1 MSATAPTHTD
11 RRPDKGGPDNHG
23 ADRHGA
29 EKRGVGTA
37 IAGFLRAREIPVAGA
52 LVALVIVTSII
63 NPRFLSAQSVKDLM
77 LNATIVIILAVGQA
91 LVIITKNVDLS
102 IGSIL
107 GLVAFGTG
115 TMFDA
120 FPGVPIPLVFVA
132 GMVFGALLGAINGA
146 LVTAA
151 KVPALVITLG
161 TMYIFRGILTSWAG
175 SKQYFSGDNPQ
186 AFGALSVD
194 TLLGIPIITIVALV
208 VVIAVAIF
216 MNSVRSGR
224 DLYAIGSDESAARLF
239 GIRVTPRV
247 LAAFVAS
254 GALTGLAGVLYTS
267 RYNSV
272 GALTGSGLELDVV
285 AAVVVGG
292 VAISGG
298 TGTVVGAAIGAVLL
312 STITSSLTATRVDKF
327 WQQAIV
333 GVLILSAIIID
344 RVVSLRTAKKLR
356 ASEARDV

>member
-1 MSATAPTHTD
+1 MTGTRVIRPTKSSST
-11 RRPDKGGPDNHG
+11 G
-23 ADRHGA
+23 AS
-29 EKRGVGTA
+29 A
-37 IAGFLRAREIPVAGA
+37 IANFFRAREIPVAGA
-52 LVALVIVTSII
+52 LIALIIVTTVV
-63 NPRFLSAQSVKDLM
+63 NPRFLSPQSVKDLM

-91 LVIITKNVDLS
+91 LVIITRNVDLS

-115 TMFDA
+115 TLFDIA
-120 FPGVPIPLVFVA
+120 PGMPIPLVFLI
-132 GMVFGALLGAINGA
+132 GMVFGAALGAINGA

-161 TMYIFRGILTSWAG
+161 TMYIFRGVLTSWAG
-175 SKQYFSGDNPQ
+175 SKQYFSGDNPPE
-186 AFGALSVD
+186 FGALSVD
-194 TLLGIPIITIVALV
+194 TFFGVPIITLVALV
-208 VVIAVAIF
+208 VVIAVGMF
-216 MNSVRSGR
+216 MHAVRSGR
-224 DLYAIGSDESAARLF
+224 DLYAIGSDPDAARLF
-239 GIRVTPRV
+239 GISVSRRV
-247 LAAFVAS
+247 LSAFVAS

-272 GALTGSGLELDVV
+272 GALTGTGLELDVV

-298 TGTVVGAAIGAVLL
+298 TGTVVGAAIGAILL

-344 RVVSLRTAKKLR
+344 RIVSARTARKLR
-356 ASEARDV
+356 VNEARDV

>member
-1 MSATAPTHTD
+1 MSATRGIRPTAPSST
-11 RRPDKGGPDNHG
+11 GLS
-23 ADRHGA
+23 
-29 EKRGVGTA
+29 A
-37 IAGFLRAREIPVAGA
+37 IGSFFRAREIPVAGA
-52 LVALVIVTSII
+52 LVALIIVTTLV
-63 NPRFLSAQSVKDLM
+63 NPRFLSPQSVKDLM

-91 LVIITKNVDLS
+91 LVIITRNVDLS

-115 TMFDA
+115 TLFDVA
-120 FPGVPIPLVFVA
+120 PGLPIPLVFLA
-132 GMVFGALLGAINGA
+132 GMVFGAALGAINGV

-161 TMYIFRGILTSWAG
+161 TMYIFRGVLTSWAG
-175 SKQYFSGDNPQ
+175 SKQYFSGDNPPE
-186 AFGALSVD
+186 FGALSVD
-194 TLLGIPIITIVALV
+194 TFFGVPIITLVALV
-208 VVIAVAIF
+208 VVIAVGVF
-216 MNSVRSGR
+216 MHAVRSGR
-224 DLYAIGSDESAARLF
+224 DLYAIGSDPDAARLF
-239 GIRVTPRV
+239 GISVSKRV

-272 GALTGSGLELDVV
+272 GALTGTGLELDVV

-298 TGTVVGAAIGAVLL
+298 TGTVVGAAIGAILL

-344 RVVSLRTAKKLR
+344 RIVSARTARKLR
-356 ASEARDV
+356 VNEARDV

>member
-1 MSATAPTHTD
+1 MSAARGIRPTAPSST
-11 RRPDKGGPDNHG
+11 GLS
-23 ADRHGA
+23 
-29 EKRGVGTA
+29 A
-37 IAGFLRAREIPVAGA
+37 IGSFFRAREIPVAGA
-52 LVALVIVTSII
+52 LVALIIVTTLV
-63 NPRFLSAQSVKDLM
+63 NPRFLSPQSVKDLM

-91 LVIITKNVDLS
+91 LVIITRNVDLS

-115 TMFDA
+115 TLFDVA
-120 FPGVPIPLVFVA
+120 PGLPIPLVFLA
-132 GMVFGALLGAINGA
+132 GMLFGAALGAINGA

-161 TMYIFRGILTSWAG
+161 TMYIFRGVLTSWAG
-175 SKQYFSGDNPQ
+175 SKQYFSGDNPPE
-186 AFGALSVD
+186 FGALSVD
-194 TLLGIPIITIVALV
+194 TFFGVPIITLVALV
-208 VVIAVAIF
+208 VVIAVGVF
-216 MNSVRSGR
+216 MHAVRSGR
-224 DLYAIGSDESAARLF
+224 DLYAIGSDPDAARLF
-239 GIRVTPRV
+239 GISVSKRV

-272 GALTGSGLELDVV
+272 GALTGTGLELDVV

-298 TGTVVGAAIGAVLL
+298 TGTVVGAAIGAILL

-344 RVVSLRTAKKLR
+344 RIVSARTARKLR
-356 ASEARDV
+356 VNEARDV

>member
-1 MSATAPTHTD
+1 MSATRSIRPTT
-11 RRPDKGGPDNHG
+11 G
-23 ADRHGA
+23 AH
-29 EKRGVGTA
+29 A
-37 IAGFLRAREIPVAGA
+37 IGSFFRAREIPVAGA
-52 LVALVIVTSII
+52 LIALIIVTTLV
-63 NPRFLSAQSVKDLM
+63 NPRFLSPQSVKDLM

-91 LVIITKNVDLS
+91 LVIITRNVDLS

-115 TMFDA
+115 TLFDIA
-120 FPGVPIPLVFVA
+120 PGLPIPLVFLI
-132 GMVFGALLGAINGA
+132 GMIFGAALGAINGT

-175 SKQYFSGDNPQ
+175 SKQYFSGDNPPE
-186 AFGALSVD
+186 FGALSVD
-194 TLLGIPIITIVALV
+194 TLFGVPIITLVALV
-208 VVIAVAIF
+208 VVIAVGMF
-216 MNSVRSGR
+216 MHAVRSGR
-224 DLYAIGSDESAARLF
+224 DLYAIGSDPDAARLF
-239 GIRVTPRV
+239 GISVSKRV
-247 LAAFVAS
+247 LGAFIAS

-272 GALTGSGLELDVV
+272 GALTGTGLELDIV

-298 TGTVVGAAIGAVLL
+298 TGTVIGAAIGAILL

-344 RVVSLRTAKKLR
+344 RIVSARTARKLR
-356 ASEARDV
+356 VNEARDV

>member
-1 MSATAPTHTD
+1 MTGTRLGHPETARATSAL
-11 RRPDKGGPDNHG
+11 RS
-23 ADRHGA
+23 
-29 EKRGVGTA
+29 
-37 IAGFLRAREIPVAGA
+37 FLKARELPVLGA
-52 LVALVIVTSII
+52 LIALIVVTSVI
-63 NPRFLSAQSVKDLM
+63 NPRFLSPQSTKDLM

-91 LVIITKNVDLS
+91 LVIITRNVDLS

-115 TMFDA
+115 TLFDA
-120 FPGVPIPLVFVA
+120 APGVPIPLVFVV
-132 GMVFGALLGAINGA
+132 GMVFGAALGAINGM

-161 TMYIFRGILTSWAG
+161 TMYIYRGALSSWAG
-175 SKQYFSGDNPQ
+175 SKQFFSGDNPRE
-186 AFGALSVD
+186 FGSLSVD
-194 TLLGIPIITIVALV
+194 TFFGFPIITLVAIV
-208 VVIAVAIF
+208 VVVAVGFF
-216 MNSVRSGR
+216 MRAVRSGR
-224 DLYAIGSDESAARLF
+224 DLYAIGSDPEAARLF
-239 GIRVTPRV
+239 GIAVSKRV
-247 LAAFVAS
+247 LGAFVAS

-312 STITSSLTATRVDKF
+312 STITGALTATRVDKF

-333 GVLILSAIIID
+333 GVLILSAIIVD
-344 RVVSLRTAKKLR
+344 RVVSVRSARKLR
-356 ASEARDV
+356 VSEARDV

>member
-1 MSATAPTHTD
+1 VTSAL
-11 RRPDKGGPDNHG
+11 G
-23 ADRHGA
+23 
-29 EKRGVGTA
+29 
-37 IAGFLRAREIPVAGA
+37 GFLRAREIPVAGA
-52 LVALVIVTSII
+52 LIALIIVTAII
-63 NPRFLSAQSVKDLM
+63 NPRFLSPQSVKDLM

-91 LVIITKNVDLS
+91 LVIITRNVDLS

-115 TMFDA
+115 TIF
-120 FPGVPIPLVFVA
+120 GVAPSIPIPLVFLI
-132 GMVFGALLGAINGA
+132 GMVFGSLLGAINGF

-161 TMYIFRGILTSWAG
+161 TMYIYRGILTSWAG
-175 SKQYFSGDNPQ
+175 SKQYFSGDNPPE
-186 AFGALSVD
+186 FGALSVD
-194 TLLGIPIITIVALV
+194 RFFGIPIITLVALV
-208 VVIAVAIF
+208 VVIAVGIF
-216 MNSVRSGR
+216 MHAVRSGR
-224 DLYAIGSDESAARLF
+224 DLYAIGSDPDAARLF
-239 GIRVTPRV
+239 GIPVSRRV
-247 LAAFVAS
+247 LAAFIAS

-272 GALTGSGLELDVV
+272 GALTGTGLELDVV

-298 TGTVVGAAIGAVLL
+298 TGTVIGAAIGAILL

-344 RVVSLRTAKKLR
+344 RVVSVRTARKLR
-356 ASEARDV
+356 VEEARDV

>member
-1 MSATAPTHTD
+1 MSTTSTVH
-11 RRPDKGGPDNHG
+11 
-23 ADRHGA
+23 A
-29 EKRGVGTA
+29 EKTGVGHR
-37 IAGFLRAREIPVAGA
+37 ISGFFRAREIPVAGA
-52 LVALVIVTSII
+52 LVALVIVTAII
-63 NPRFLSAQSVKDLM
+63 NPRFLSPQSVKDLM
-77 LNATIVIILAVGQA
+77 LNATIVVILAVGQA

-115 TMFDA
+115 AQFDMF
-120 FPGVPIPLVFVA
+120 PNMPIPLVFVT
-132 GMVFGALLGAINGA
+132 GMVFGGLLGAINGF

-161 TMYIFRGILTSWAG
+161 TMYIYRGILTSWAG
-175 SKQYFSGDNPQ
+175 SKQYFSGGNP
-186 AFGALSVD
+186 AEFGSLSVD
-194 TLLGIPIITIVALV
+194 TLIGIPIITIVAII
-208 VVIAVAIF
+208 VVIAVGIF

-239 GIRVTPRV
+239 GIKVTPRV
-247 LAAFVAS
+247 LAAFIAS

-312 STITSSLTATRVDKF
+312 STITNSLTATRVDKF

-333 GVLILSAIIID
+333 GVLILTAIIVD
-344 RVVSLRTAKKLR
+344 RIVSLRNARKLR
-356 ASEARDV
+356 VSEARDV

>member
-1 MSATAPTHTD
+1 MTGTRVIRPTKSSST
-11 RRPDKGGPDNHG
+11 
-23 ADRHGA
+23 
-29 EKRGVGTA
+29 GVSA
-37 IAGFLRAREIPVAGA
+37 IASFFRAREIPVAGA
-52 LVALVIVTSII
+52 LIALIIVTALV
-63 NPRFLSAQSVKDLM
+63 NPRFLSPQSVKDLM

-91 LVIITKNVDLS
+91 LVIITRNVDLS

-115 TMFDA
+115 TLFDIA
-120 FPGVPIPLVFVA
+120 PGMPIPLVFLI
-132 GMVFGALLGAINGA
+132 GMVFGAALGAINGA

-161 TMYIFRGILTSWAG
+161 TMYIFRGVLTSWAG
-175 SKQYFSGDNPQ
+175 SKQYFSGDNPPE
-186 AFGALSVD
+186 FGALSVD
-194 TLLGIPIITIVALV
+194 TFFGVPIITLVALV
-208 VVIAVAIF
+208 VVIAVGMF
-216 MNSVRSGR
+216 MHAVRSGR
-224 DLYAIGSDESAARLF
+224 DLYAIGSDPDAARLF
-239 GIRVTPRV
+239 GISVSRRV
-247 LAAFVAS
+247 LSAFMAS

-272 GALTGSGLELDVV
+272 GALTGTGLELDVV

-298 TGTVVGAAIGAVLL
+298 TGTVVGAAIGAILL

-344 RVVSLRTAKKLR
+344 RIVSARTARKLR
-356 ASEARDV
+356 VNEARDV

>member
-1 MSATAPTHTD
+1 MTSTLPVHDDKTGAGHRVSA
-11 RRPDKGGPDNHG
+11 
-23 ADRHGA
+23 
-29 EKRGVGTA
+29 
-37 IAGFLRAREIPVAGA
+37 FFRAREIPVAAA
-52 LVALVIVTSII
+52 LVALVIVTTVI
-63 NPRFLSAQSVKDLM
+63 NPRFLSPQSVKDLL

-115 TMFDA
+115 TTFHS
-120 FPGVPIPLVFVA
+120 FPGIPIPLVFVI
-132 GMVFGALLGAINGA
+132 GMLFGGLLGAINGF

-161 TMYIFRGILTSWAG
+161 TMYIFRGVLTSWAG
-175 SKQYFSGDNPQ
+175 SKQYFSGGNPQ
-186 AFGALSVD
+186 AFGDLSVD
-194 TLLGIPIITIVALV
+194 TVIGIPVITIVAIV
-208 VVIAVAIF
+208 VVVAVGIF

-224 DLYAIGSDESAARLF
+224 DLYAIGSDPAAARLF
-239 GIRVTPRV
+239 GIKVTRRV
-247 LAAFVAS
+247 LAAFIAS

-333 GVLILSAIIID
+333 GVLILAAIIVD
-344 RVVSLRTAKKLR
+344 RIVALRNARKLR
-356 ASEARDV
+356 VSEARDV

>member
-1 MSATAPTHTD
+1 VNRAVS
-11 RRPDKGGPDNHG
+11 
-23 ADRHGA
+23 
-29 EKRGVGTA
+29 
-37 IAGFLRAREIPVAGA
+37 GFLRAREIPVLGA
-52 LVALVIVTSII
+52 LIALIVVTAII
-63 NPRFLSAQSVKDLM
+63 NPRFLSPQSVKDLM

-91 LVIITKNVDLS
+91 LVIITRNVDLS

-115 TMFDA
+115 SIFSA
-120 FPGVPIPLVFVA
+120 APGIPIPLVFLL
-132 GMVFGALLGAINGA
+132 GMLFGSVLGAINGF

-175 SKQYFSGDNPQ
+175 SKQYFSGDNP
-186 AFGALSVD
+186 AEFGALSVD
-194 TLLGIPIITIVALV
+194 RFLGIPIITLVAV
-208 VVIAVAIF
+208 VVVVAVAIF
-216 MNSVRSGR
+216 MHAVRSGR
-224 DLYAIGSDESAARLF
+224 DLYAIGSDPDAARLF
-239 GIRVTPRV
+239 GIPVSKRV
-247 LAAFVAS
+247 LSAFIAS

-272 GALTGSGLELDVV
+272 GALTGTGLELDVV

-298 TGTVVGAAIGAVLL
+298 TGTVAGAAIGAILL

-344 RVVSLRTAKKLR
+344 RLVSLRTARKLR
-356 ASEARDV
+356 VEEARNV

>member
-1 MSATAPTHTD
+1 MNAVVEERT
-11 RRPDKGGPDNHG
+11 
-23 ADRHGA
+23 
-29 EKRGVGTA
+29 GVLHS
-37 IAGFLRAREIPVAGA
+37 IRSFLRAREIPVAGA
-52 LVALVIVTSII
+52 LVALVIVTTVI
-63 NPRFLSAQSVKDLM
+63 NPRFLSPQSVKDLM

-91 LVIITKNVDLS
+91 LVIITRNVDLS

-115 TMFDA
+115 TLFDVFA
-120 FPGVPIPLVFVA
+120 GIPIPLVFVA
-132 GMVFGALLGAINGA
+132 GMLFGGALGAINGL

-161 TMYIFRGILTSWAG
+161 TMYIYRGVLTSWAG
-175 SKQYFSGDNPQ
+175 SKQYFSGDNPRE
-186 AFGALSVD
+186 FGALSVD
-194 TLLGIPIITIVALV
+194 TFFGVPIITIVAIV
-208 VVIAVAIF
+208 VVVAVGFFMRAI
-216 MNSVRSGR
+216 RSGR
-224 DLYAIGSDESAARLF
+224 DLYAIGSDPDAARLF
-239 GIRVTPRV
+239 GLAVSRRI

-312 STITSSLTATRVDKF
+312 STITGALTATRVDKF

-333 GVLILSAIIID
+333 GVLILSAIIVD
-344 RVVSLRTAKKLR
+344 RIVSVRNARKLR
-356 ASEARDV
+356 VSEARDV